1 MLNEQILTD
10 YSAARPTLVALGA
23 QLEAQLQ
30 GLVVSHAL
38 PAQFVTH
45 RIKSLESL
53 RRKVSRPDRS
63 YRRLWDL
70 TDLIGLRVA
79 AYFEDTLEPLA
90 RLIEGHFAVDFS
102 HSTDKQRFTEDARF
116 GYRSLHYVCALP
128 EGPDPQF
135 RFEIQLRTVLQHA
148 WAEVEH
154 DLGYQAANAVPERIK
169 RRFSRIASLLEIADQ
184 EFVAIKSELRDYQA
198 TVQQALARPGEALPI
213 DAVSLA
219 SLGQHPAVAA
229 LDAAVAARIGKGVG
243 GVVFFPDYLVKMLR
257 LAGLTTTRE
266 VLEALEHHAAAV
278 PDIVSRYFD
287 FTSRTWQLDA
297 HGLEAVLRGYGLF
310 FVAHL
315 AILRGPALGLSKV
328 ARLTQLYVQLDY
340 PGDER
345 TAQQV
350 ASGLVAALG

>member
-10 YSAARPTLVALGA
+10 FSAARPGLVALGA
-23 QLEAQLQ
+23 QLEPQLLA
-30 GLVVSHAL
+30 LVQSHRL
-38 PAQFVTH
+38 PVQFVTH
-45 RIKSLESL
+45 RVKSLESL

-63 YRRLWDL
+63 YRTLWDV
-70 TDLIGLRVA
+70 TDLLGLRVA

-90 RLIEGHFAVDFS
+90 RLVEGRFAVDFR
-102 HSTDKQRFTEDARF
+102 HSTDKQRFTDDARF

-128 EGPDPQF
+128 DGPDRNF
-135 RFEIQLRTVLQHA
+135 RFELQLRTVLQHA

-154 DLGYQAANAVPERIK
+154 DLGYQATNAVPEGLK

-184 EFVAIKSELRDYQA
+184 EFVAIKSALHDYQT
-198 TVQQALARPGEALPI
+198 TVQQALERPGEALPL
-213 DAVSLA
+213 DAVSLT
-219 SLGQHPAVAA
+219 SLTQHREVAA
-229 LDAAVAARIGKGVG
+229 LDAAVAARLGKRVG
-243 GVVFFPDYLVKMLR
+243 GEVFFPDYLVKMLK
-257 LAGLTTTRE
+257 LAGLNTTRE
-266 VLEALEHHAAAV
+266 VLEALERHAAAV
-278 PDIVSRYFD
+278 PEIVSRYFE

-315 AILRGPALGLSKV
+315 ALLRGPELGLSKV

>member
-10 YSAARPTLVALGA
+10 YSAARARLVALGA
-23 QLEAQLQ
+23 QLEVQLQ
-30 GLVVSHAL
+30 GLVVAHAL

-70 TDLIGLRVA
+70 TDLVGLRVA

-90 RLIEGHFAVDFS
+90 RLIEGHFAVDFT

-128 EGPDPQF
+128 EGPDPYF

-184 EFVAIKSELRDYQA
+184 EFGPSR
-198 TVQQALARPGEALPI
+198 
-213 DAVSLA
+213 A
-219 SLGQHPAVAA
+219 SCA
-229 LDAAVAARIGKGVG
+229 
-243 GVVFFPDYLVKMLR
+243 
-257 LAGLTTTRE
+257 TTRR
-266 VLEALEHHAAAV
+266 
-278 PDIVSRYFD
+278 PCNRRS
-287 FTSRTWQLDA
+287 
-297 HGLEAVLRGYGLF
+297 
-310 FVAHL
+310 
-315 AILRGPALGLSKV
+315 RGPARRSHWMRCRSPRWRSTRPSRRSTQRW
-328 ARLTQLYVQLDY
+328 ARASVSAWAPTSSS
-340 PGDER
+340 R
-345 TAQQV
+345 TTW
-350 ASGLVAALG
+350 